1 MPALNFPDEP
11 RPHPFIFLVAVVV
24 AGILIYPF
32 ITPLILSV
40 ITAYVLVPVV
50 ERLAVRT
57 RSYRTAL
64 SILVIIIGLPIIFA
78 VLYLSSNIALFLQ
91 DIAGFGDQ
99 LNAIIKAISDAIAE
113 AGLGTY
119 SEYFLGAQDITS
131 RTTALTISLAMDFV
145 TSIPSFLLSFVI
157 YLYATYHFMHNWHK
171 IIDHIKAYAASLSPE
186 DEHFLSS
193 IQRGLKM
200 SFDVLFLSYITMSV
214 IVTAVSFIV
223 YSVFGAPYALLLS
236 ILTGLFSFL
245 PILGVW
251 MVYVPVSAYMY
262 YTGNIFA
269 AAGIMIFG
277 VVILTLFMPFILQPY
292 LGAKTSGVSSLTIL
306 LGFFSG
312 PVIFGAKG
320 LLLGPILF
328 VIMETIIVEY
338 MRYRIS
344 KYEKKNSAGIELK

>member
-1 MPALNFPDEP
+1 MPALNFSDEP
-11 RPHPFIFLVAVVV
+11 RSHPFIFLVAVVV

-32 ITPLILSV
+32 ITPLILAV
-40 ITAYVLVPVV
+40 ITAYVFMPVV
-50 ERLAVRT
+50 EWLKVRT
-57 RSYRTAL
+57 RSYRVAL

-78 VLYLSSNIALFLQ
+78 VSYLSSNITLFLQ
-91 DIAGFGDQ
+91 DIAGFGNQ
-99 LNAIIKAISDAIAE
+99 LNAVIKAISDAIAG
-113 AGLGTY
+113 AGLEAYTG
-119 SEYFLGAQDITS
+119 YFLSAQDITS
-131 RTTALTISLAMDFV
+131 RTTAFTISLAMDFV
-145 TSIPSFLLSFVI
+145 SSIPFFLLSFVI

-171 IIDHIKAYAASLSPE
+171 IIDQIKAYAASLSPE

-214 IVTAVSFIV
+214 IVTAISFIV

-344 KYEKKNSAGIELK
+344 EHEKKIPQG

>member
-1 MPALNFPDEP
+1 MPALNFSDES
-11 RPHPFIFLVAVVV
+11 RSHPFIFLVAMVV

-32 ITPLILSV
+32 ITPLILAV
-40 ITAYVLVPVV
+40 ITAYIFMPIV
-50 ERLAVRT
+50 EWLKVRT
-57 RSYRTAL
+57 RSYNIAL

-78 VLYLSSNIALFLQ
+78 VSYLSSNIALFLQ
-91 DIAGFGDQ
+91 DIAGFGNQ
-99 LNAIIKAISDAIAE
+99 LNAVIKDISDTIAG
-113 AGLGTY
+113 AGLGAY
-119 SEYFLGAQDITS
+119 AGYFLSAQDITS

-145 TSIPSFLLSFVI
+145 SSIPFFLLSFVI

-171 IIDHIKAYAASLSPE
+171 IIDHIKAYAASLSQE

-223 YSVFGAPYALLLS
+223 YSVFGAPYAFLLS

-262 YTGNIFA
+262 YTGNVFS

-312 PVIFGAKG
+312 PVIFGAQG

-338 MRYRIS
+338 MHYRIS
-344 KYEKKNSAGIELK
+344 EHEKKIPEG